1 MRRFDSC
8 IFCAILRRRPTILT
22 SCVASEARRRSRRR
36 LGLGPGAAAG
46 DVGVEVGLDDPA
58 GAAGAVTSR
67 RSTPSSQARARTAGE
82 AIGRCAA
89 DVDAGVGGR
98 GDAGT
103 AGAAGAT
110 ARVEVGVDAG
120 AVDAGVDA
128 CAGHRCR
135 RGRRRRRRLG
145 RRRPGRI
152 LDLDADQ
159 LRPDGE
165 HLPDL
170 AAEREHLAG
179 DRRRDLDRGLVG
191 HHVGEALV
199 LDDGVADRDVPDDEL
214 DLGDAFAEVGDA
226 DDVDGHASA

>member
-22 SCVASEARRRSRRR
+22 SCVASEVAAA
-36 LGLGPGAAAG
+36 LGADWGLVRGAAAG
-46 DVGVEVGLDDPA
+46 GRWASRSAWTMRPA
-58 GAAGAVTSR
+58 LPVAVTSR

-82 AIGRCAA
+82 AIGRGA
-89 DVDAGVGGR
+89 DDVGGAAMRRRRRWR
-98 GDAGT
+98 G
-103 AGAAGAT
+103 GA
-110 ARVEVGVDAG
+110 
-120 AVDAGVDA
+120 
-128 CAGHRCR
+128 R
-135 RGRRRRRRLG
+135 RGRRWRGRSVSASALARHRCGEARCRRRLG
-145 RRRPGRI
+145 RRRPGRV

-199 LDDGVADRDVPDDEL
+199 LDDRRRRRRRARRRARPRRCLRRGRGRGSRARPC
-214 DLGDAFAEVGDA
+214 GA
-226 DDVDGHASA
+226 